1 MPSAL
6 LSFGAKSGLNAMGE
20 SLARGAA
27 IPGTSSAGVTT
38 GRVATVAGVVGL
50 GGGGGGGH
58 SPTHLYR
65 MVEIDPSQG
74 KQLW

>member
-50 GGGGGGGH
+50 GGGGGEH

-65 MVEIDPSQG
+65 MVEIAP
-74 KQLW
+74 